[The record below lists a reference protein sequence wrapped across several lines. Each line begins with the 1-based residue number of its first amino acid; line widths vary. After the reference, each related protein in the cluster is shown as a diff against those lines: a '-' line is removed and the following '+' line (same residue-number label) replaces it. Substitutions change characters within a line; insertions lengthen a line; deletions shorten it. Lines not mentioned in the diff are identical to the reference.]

1 MSPKQFS
8 RVSTTLFLTAAMV
21 TSAALADEVRPVRIA
36 THEQPDLDAC
46 LSMARV
52 VEAGGTGLAV
62 RAAPDGAAAVTD
74 EIAVGAVVFL
84 CDTSEDEV
92 WSGVVYPQTEDQDC
106 GLGSGVETPKPY
118 DGPCKSGW
126 VLADRVPV
134 EAG

>member
-1 MSPKQFS
+1 MTFRLLVPLLI
-8 RVSTTLFLTAAMV
+8 VATTSFATEPV
-21 TSAALADEVRPVRIA
+21 RDPRPVRIA

-84 CDTSEDEV
+84 CDASEDEV

-126 VLADRVPV
+126 VLAERVPV